1 MVTAGGECLGG
12 LGPFEADSPWWA
24 DVGPVVRRLDR
35 ELGVRVTVLRLIDVE
50 NGEGARDGHVTY
62 HVEAA
67 GRPPDGR
74 LTVVPI
80 DHDSLVAPVAGRA
93 TWATREGLQDAL
105 SWAGAALRAA
115 GRPPVGAAEQV
126 RTWNL
131 SGLFR
136 IPTAAGMVWLKTTP
150 PFAAREPDVIAAF
163 ARIDPSL
170 VPAVVAADVPA
181 GRTLLEHVPGRDCW
195 DPSRTDIE
203 TTIRRLVRAQAA
215 LAEHPELMP
224 ADLPDRTPHALI
236 GLFDR
241 LLDGEAGAEL
251 TATEL
256 GAARDLA
263 AHLPDLVAELAA
275 CGLPLTLVHGDF
287 HPGNWRSDS
296 QAAVGVA
303 ASVGAGS
310 GAGVAVDFADS
321 HFGHPALDGLR
332 PREFLP
338 DDRWEH
344 VADVWATTWS
354 QCRPGSDP
362 RRALTLAAPLGHISY
377 AVRYQ
382 EFLDNIEVSERLYH
396 LGDPAHTIRAALSA
410 LR

>member
-24 DVGPVVRRLDR
+24 DVGPVVRRLGR

-74 LTVVPI
+74 LTGVPI
-80 DHDSLVAPVAGRA
+80 DHDSLVAPAAGRA

-105 SWAGAALRAA
+105 SWADAALRAA

-136 IPTAAGMVWLKTTP
+136 IPTAAGLVWLKTTP

-195 DPSRTDIE
+195 NPSRTDIE

-215 LAEHPELMP
+215 FAEHPELMP
-224 ADLPDRTPHALI
+224 ADLPDRTPQALI

-241 LLDGEAGAEL
+241 LLDSAAGAEL
-251 TATEL
+251 TAAEL
-256 GAARDLA
+256 AAARDLA
-263 AHLPDLVAELAA
+263 AQLPDLVAELAA
-275 CGLPLTLVHGDF
+275 CDLPLTLVHGDF
-287 HPGNWRSDS
+287 HPGNWRSDN
-296 QAAVGVA
+296 QNAGTGTGT
-303 ASVGAGS
+303 GART

-321 HFGHPALDGLR
+321 HLGHPVLDGLR

-338 DDRWEH
+338 DDLWEH
-344 VADVWATTWS
+344 VADVWATAWS
-354 QCRPGSDP
+354 RCRPGSDP
-362 RRALTLAAPLGHISY
+362 HRALTLAAPLGHISY

-382 EFLDNIEVSERLYH
+382 EFLDNIEASEHRYH
-396 LGDPAHTIRAALSA
+396 LGDPAHMIRAALIA
-410 LR
+410 TR